1 MMCKNIFFSSKKELY
16 MWHICSP
23 LLFAVS
29 PLVLTFHPLLLFS
42 LSSHFL
48 SNFTFSAPDKL
59 QEKHV
64 WVLRVICSL
73 DLATFPSRSRSCRR
87 ALSLTVHCSVRLTWH
102 HVCGGGEQCVRLCRC
117 QHCNSSLELQQPSH
131 LPCHIQ
137 GTVQEREEE
146 R

>member
-1 MMCKNIFFSSKKELY
+1 MNLFLAARKNCICGIFVVHY
-16 MWHICSP
+16 
-23 LLFAVS
+23 LFAVS

-73 DLATFPSRSRSCRR
+73 DLATSPPRSRSCRR
-87 ALSLTVHCSVRLTWH
+87 ALSLTVHCSLGTMSAEV
-102 HVCGGGEQCVRLCRC
+102 E
-117 QHCNSSLELQQPSH
+117 NSSSVSADASIATPALNSSSPPTSPATSKAPFKKEKKK
-131 LPCHIQ
+131 
-137 GTVQEREEE
+137 GE
-146 R
+146 